1 MSKKQQPKGMQKILM
16 DRTRSKG
23 IFNTALKGSR
33 FDPKNPG
40 MVDVQLR
47 VYVYNPITKV
57 KEILPG
63 KTIELAAA
71 SIEDVDEMLNVIRA
85 TLQDWIAGLPVRS
98 YNGDDTGTEGL
109 DTAH

>member
-1 MSKKQQPKGMQKILM
+1 MNKQQKGMKKILM

-23 IFNTALKGSR
+23 IFNTALKGMR

-40 MVDVQLR
+40 MVDVELR

-63 KTIELAAA
+63 KTIELSAA
-71 SIEDVDEMLNVIRA
+71 SIEDVDDMLSVIRA
-85 TLQDWIAGLPVRS
+85 ALQDWIAGLPIRR
-98 YNGDDTGTEGL
+98 YNGEDSGGDGSEL
-109 DTAH
+109 AH